1 MEHSKKFALV
11 KMWYTLGM
19 WHEGRVRDAVTADHP
34 LITKE
39 EFKEITGKE
48 F

>member
-1 MEHSKKFALV
+1 MEHSKKFA
-11 KMWYTLGM
+11 KIKIWFTLGM
-19 WHEGRVRDAVTADHP
+19 WHEGRVRDAVTAGW
-34 LITKE
+34 ITDA